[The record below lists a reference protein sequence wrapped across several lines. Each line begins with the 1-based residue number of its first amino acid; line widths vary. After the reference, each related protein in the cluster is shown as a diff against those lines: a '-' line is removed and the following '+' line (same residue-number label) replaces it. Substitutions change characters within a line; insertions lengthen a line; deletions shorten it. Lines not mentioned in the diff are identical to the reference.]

1 MRYGKPIK
9 NKKRVDPRYFL
20 NEAWQDD
27 IPHPTKVPNPVK
39 LTPFTKEHAA
49 ALGQEVDIY
58 VVEKSGRGAED
69 MYLKKGS
76 HTDKPL
82 WGGMDDDI
90 KKFTGEVPGEAKL
103 SAEVFIKQAGEAGV
117 NVDGWRV
124 EKL

>member
-9 NKKRVDPRYFL
+9 NKKRIDPRYFI
-20 NEAWQDD
+20 NE
-27 IPHPTKVPNPVK
+27 
-39 LTPFTKEHAA
+39 E
-49 ALGQEVDIY
+49 QEVATY
-58 VVEKSGRGAED
+58 VIEKSGRGAED

-82 WGGMDDDI
+82 WGGMDDA
-90 KKFTGEVPGEAKL
+90 KRFTGEVPGEAKL

-124 EKL
+124 EKS